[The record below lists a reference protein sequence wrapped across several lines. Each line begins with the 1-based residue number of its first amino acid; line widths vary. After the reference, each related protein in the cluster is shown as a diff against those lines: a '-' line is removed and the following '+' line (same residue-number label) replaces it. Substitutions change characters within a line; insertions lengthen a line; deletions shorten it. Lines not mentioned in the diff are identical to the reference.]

1 MLVSLDGEHAAN
13 LARRWT
19 GTLLWICKSP
29 LRPAHRRK
37 NWYFAGQPFCALEEA
52 EGGEIRFEAMRASGP
67 GGQHVNKT
75 DSAVRATHVATGIS
89 VKVQSERSQHDN
101 KRLARLLI
109 QQRLADRQEQSVQ
122 ELRLQRRDAHHRVE
136 RGNAV
141 RTFSGSAFTP
151 LD

>member
-1 MLVSLDGEHAAN
+1 M
-13 LARRWT
+13 
-19 GTLLWICKSP
+19 
-29 LRPAHRRK
+29 
-37 NWYFAGQPFCALEEA
+37 
-52 EGGEIRFEAMRASGP
+52 
-67 GGQHVNKT
+67 
-75 DSAVRATHVATGIS
+75 
-89 VKVQSERSQHDN
+89 QSERSQHDN